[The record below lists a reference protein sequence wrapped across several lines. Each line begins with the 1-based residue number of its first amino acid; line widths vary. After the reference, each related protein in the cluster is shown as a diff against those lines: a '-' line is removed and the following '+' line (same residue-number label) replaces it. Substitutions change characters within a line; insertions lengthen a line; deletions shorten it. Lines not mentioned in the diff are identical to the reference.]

1 MICKVKN
8 AVERYNMPLSGRTVA
23 VGVSGGA
30 DSMALLHVLLELKDE
45 FGMKII
51 ACHVN
56 HGIRG
61 ETADRDEKFVVEAC
75 ERLGVDVR
83 VLRADVPAMAKK
95 MHLGVE
101 ECGRKVRY
109 DFFNSVAD
117 GVIIA
122 TAHTLSD
129 RSETLL
135 LNIAR
140 GASVK
145 GLCSIPAVRGN
156 IVRPLIDCTRADIEK
171 YCSDNSIAFVTD
183 ETNFEDIY
191 SRNRIRLNVIPE
203 LKKLNPS
210 LERAFMRLI
219 SSAEEENDFMNGFS
233 REILGKVKLTDG
245 YDARLLNEQ
254 HTAVRKRV
262 IFEIISTETGIIP
275 EAVHVEQVER
285 ILTGGRTEIIGDT
298 IVEVR
303 NGIMKINPEKEEASD
318 WECDFEGLSA
328 EAPYGKFR
336 GEIIHRNNLPPKQS
350 VHNKVLD
357 YESIIGHC
365 VLRNRRAGDKM
376 RLAGSSCTKTLKKL
390 FNEKHIENRNSAA
403 VLADEAGICWVQG
416 LGCADRCKIKPET
429 DKILII
435 GEDKQND

>member
-1 MICKVKN
+1 MIREVKN
-8 AVERYNMPLSGRTVA
+8 AVARYNMPLSGRTVA

-75 ERLGVDVR
+75 KKLGVEAR
-83 VLRADVPAMAKK
+83 VLRADVPGTAKK

-101 ECGRKVRY
+101 ECGRRIRY

-135 LNIAR
+135 LNITR

-210 LERAFMRLI
+210 LEKAFLRLI
-219 SSAEEENDFMNGFS
+219 SNAEEENDFMDGFS
-233 REILGKVKLTDG
+233 REILGKVRLAEG
-245 YDARLLNEQ
+245 YDAGLLNKQ
-254 HTAVRKRV
+254 HRAVRKRV
-262 IFEIISTETGIIP
+262 IFEIINTETGIIP
-275 EAVHVEQVER
+275 EAVHIGQVDG
-285 ILTGGRTEIIGDT
+285 ILSGGRTEIIGST
-298 IVEVR
+298 VVEVK
-303 NGIMKINPEKEEASD
+303 NGILKINPETENYPD
-318 WECDFEGLSA
+318 WECDFDRLIA
-328 EAPYGKFR
+328 EAPFGKIK

-357 YESIIGHC
+357 YGSIVGHC
-365 VLRNRRAGDKM
+365 VLRNRRPGDKM
-376 RLAGSSCTKTLKKL
+376 KLAGSSCTKTLKKL
-390 FNEKHIENRNSAA
+390 FSEKHIENRNSAA

-416 LGCADRCKIKPET
+416 LGCADRCKIKAET

>member
-1 MICKVKN
+1 M
-8 AVERYNMPLSGRTVA
+8 RYNMPLFGTTVA

-45 FGMKII
+45 FAMNII

-75 ERLGVDVR
+75 KRLGVDVR
-83 VLRADVPAMAKK
+83 ILRADVPGTAKK

-101 ECGRKVRY
+101 ECGRRIRY

-117 GVIIA
+117 DVIIA

-156 IVRPLIDCTRADIEK
+156 IVRPLIDCTRAEIEK
-171 YCSDNSIAFVTD
+171 YCSDNSIEFVTD

-219 SSAEEENDFMNGFS
+219 SNAEEENDFMNGFS
-233 REILGKVKLTDG
+233 REILGKVELKNG
-245 YDARLLNEQ
+245 YNARLLNDE
-254 HTAVRKRV
+254 HPAVRKRV
-262 IFEIISTETGIIP
+262 IFEIINIETGIAP
-275 EAVHVEQVER
+275 EAVHVEQVDK
-285 ILTGGRTEIIGDT
+285 ILQGGRTEIIGDT
-298 IVEVR
+298 VVEVK
-303 NGIMKINPEKEEASD
+303 NGVMKINPQKEEIAD
-318 WECDFEGLSA
+318 WEFDFDSLSA
-328 EAPYGKFR
+328 EIPFGKIR
-336 GEIIHRNNLPPKQS
+336 GEIIHRNNLSLKQS

-357 YESIIGHC
+357 YDSIVGHS
-365 VLRNRRAGDKM
+365 VLRNRRPGDKM
-376 RLAGSSCTKTLKKL
+376 KLADSSCTKTLKKL
-390 FNEKHIENRNSAA
+390 FNEKHIENRNCAA

>member
-1 MICKVKN
+1 MK
-8 AVERYNMPLSGRTVA
+8 YNMPLFGRTVA

-45 FGMKII
+45 FRMNII

-75 ERLGVDVR
+75 KRLGVDVR
-83 VLRADVPAMAKK
+83 ILRADVPGTAKK

-101 ECGRKVRY
+101 ECGRRIRY

-117 GVIIA
+117 DVIIA

-156 IVRPLIDCTRADIEK
+156 IVRPLIDCTRAEIEK
-171 YCSDNSIAFVTD
+171 YCSDNSIEFVTD

-219 SSAEEENDFMNGFS
+219 SNAEEENDFMNGFS
-233 REILGKVKLTDG
+233 REILGKVKLKNG
-245 YDARLLNEQ
+245 YNARLLNDE
-254 HTAVRKRV
+254 HPAVRKRV
-262 IFEIISTETGIIP
+262 IFEIINIETGIVP
-275 EAVHVEQVER
+275 EAVHVEQVDK
-285 ILTGGRTEIIGDT
+285 ILQGGRTEIIGDT
-298 IVEVR
+298 VVEVK
-303 NGIMKINPEKEEASD
+303 NGVMKINPQKEEIAD
-318 WECDFEGLSA
+318 WEFDFDSLSA
-328 EAPYGKFR
+328 EIPFGKIS
-336 GEIIHRNNLPPKQS
+336 GEIIHRNNLSLKQS

-357 YESIIGHC
+357 YDSIVGHS
-365 VLRNRRAGDKM
+365 VLRNRRPGDKM
-376 RLAGSSCTKTLKKL
+376 KLAGSSCTKTLKKL
-390 FNEKHIENRNSAA
+390 FNEKHIENRNCAA

>member
-1 MICKVKN
+1 M
-8 AVERYNMPLSGRTVA
+8 RYNMPLFGRTVA

-45 FGMKII
+45 FAMNII

-75 ERLGVDVR
+75 KRLGVDVR
-83 VLRADVPAMAKK
+83 ILRADVPGTAKK

-101 ECGRKVRY
+101 ECGRRIRY

-117 GVIIA
+117 DVIIA

-156 IVRPLIDCTRADIEK
+156 IVRPLIDCTRAEIEK
-171 YCSDNSIAFVTD
+171 YCSDNSIEFVTD

-219 SSAEEENDFMNGFS
+219 SNAEEENGFMNGFS
-233 REILGKVKLTDG
+233 REILGKVKLKDG
-245 YDARLLNEQ
+245 YNARLLNDE
-254 HTAVRKRV
+254 HPAVRKRV
-262 IFEIISTETGIIP
+262 IFEIINNETGIAP
-275 EAVHVEQVER
+275 EAVHVEHVDK
-285 ILTGGRTEIIGDT
+285 ILQGGRTEIIGDT
-298 IVEVR
+298 VVEVK
-303 NGIMKINPEKEEASD
+303 NGVMKINPQKEEIAD
-318 WECDFEGLSA
+318 WEFDFDSLSA
-328 EAPYGKFR
+328 EIPFGKIR
-336 GEIIHRNNLPPKQS
+336 GEIIHRNNLPLKQS

-357 YESIIGHC
+357 YDSIVGHS
-365 VLRNRRAGDKM
+365 VLRNRRPGDKM
-376 RLAGSSCTKTLKKL
+376 KLAGSSCTKTLKKL
-390 FNEKHIENRNSAA
+390 FNEKHVENRNCAA

>member
-1 MICKVKN
+1 M
-8 AVERYNMPLSGRTVA
+8 RYNMPLFGRTVA

-30 DSMALLHVLLELKDE
+30 DSMALLNVLLELKDE
-45 FGMKII
+45 FAMNII

-75 ERLGVDVR
+75 KRLGVDVR
-83 VLRADVPAMAKK
+83 ILRADVPGTAKK

-101 ECGRKVRY
+101 ECGRRIRY

-117 GVIIA
+117 DVIIA

-171 YCSDNSIAFVTD
+171 YCSDNSIEFVTD

-219 SSAEEENDFMNGFS
+219 SNAEEENDFMNGFS
-233 REILGKVKLTDG
+233 REILGKVKLKNG
-245 YDARLLNEQ
+245 YNARLLNDE
-254 HTAVRKRV
+254 HPAVRKRV
-262 IFEIISTETGIIP
+262 IFEIINNETGIAP
-275 EAVHVEQVER
+275 EAVHVEQVDK
-285 ILTGGRTEIIGDT
+285 ILQGGRTEIIGDT
-298 IVEVR
+298 VVEVK
-303 NGIMKINPEKEEASD
+303 NGVMKINPQKEEIAD
-318 WECDFEGLSA
+318 WEFDFDSLSA
-328 EAPYGKFR
+328 EIPFGKIM
-336 GEIIHRNNLPPKQS
+336 GEIIHRNNLSLKQS

-357 YESIIGHC
+357 YESIVGHC
-365 VLRNRRAGDKM
+365 VLRNRRPGDKM
-376 RLAGSSCTKTLKKL
+376 KLAGSSCTKTLKKL
-390 FNEKHIENRNSAA
+390 FNEKHIENRNCAA

>member
-1 MICKVKN
+1 M
-8 AVERYNMPLSGRTVA
+8 RYNMPLFGRTIA

-45 FGMKII
+45 FAMNII

-61 ETADRDEKFVVEAC
+61 ETADRDEKFVAEAC
-75 ERLGVDVR
+75 KRLGVDVR
-83 VLRADVPAMAKK
+83 ILRADVPGTAKK

-101 ECGRKVRY
+101 ECGRRIRY

-117 GVIIA
+117 DVIIA

-171 YCSDNSIAFVTD
+171 YCSDNSIEFVTD

-210 LERAFMRLI
+210 LEKAFMRLI
-219 SSAEEENDFMNGFS
+219 SNAEEENGFMNGFS
-233 REILGKVKLTDG
+233 REILGKVKLKDG
-245 YDARLLNEQ
+245 YNARLLNDE
-254 HTAVRKRV
+254 HPAVRKRV
-262 IFEIISTETGIIP
+262 IFEIINNETGIAP
-275 EAVHVEQVER
+275 EAVHVEQVDK
-285 ILTGGRTEIIGDT
+285 ILQGGRTEIIGDT
-298 IVEVR
+298 VVEVK
-303 NGIMKINPEKEEASD
+303 NGVMKINPQKEEIAD
-318 WECDFEGLSA
+318 WEFDFDSLSA
-328 EAPYGKFR
+328 EIPFGKIR
-336 GEIIHRNNLPPKQS
+336 GEIIHRNNLPLKQS

-357 YESIIGHC
+357 YDSIVGHS
-365 VLRNRRAGDKM
+365 VLRNRRPGDKM
-376 RLAGSSCTKTLKKL
+376 KLAGSSCTKTLKKL
-390 FNEKHIENRNSAA
+390 FNEKHVENRNCAA

>member
-1 MICKVKN
+1 M
-8 AVERYNMPLSGRTVA
+8 RYNMPLFVRTVA

-30 DSMALLHVLLELKDE
+30 DSMALLNVLLELKDE
-45 FGMKII
+45 FGMNII

-61 ETADRDEKFVVEAC
+61 ETADRDEKFVAEAC
-75 ERLGVDVR
+75 KRLGVDVR
-83 VLRADVPAMAKK
+83 ILRADVPGTAKK
-95 MHLGVE
+95 MHIGVE
-101 ECGRKVRY
+101 ECGRRIRY

-117 GVIIA
+117 DVIIA

-171 YCSDNSIAFVTD
+171 YCSDNSIEFVTD

-219 SSAEEENDFMNGFS
+219 SNAEEENDFMNGFS
-233 REILGKVKLTDG
+233 REILGKVKLKDG
-245 YDARLLNEQ
+245 YNARLLNDE
-254 HTAVRKRV
+254 HPAVRKRV
-262 IFEIISTETGIIP
+262 IFEIINNETGIAP
-275 EAVHVEQVER
+275 EAVHVEQVDK
-285 ILTGGRTEIIGDT
+285 ILQGGRTEIIGDT
-298 IVEVR
+298 VVEVK
-303 NGIMKINPEKEEASD
+303 NGIMKINPQKEKIAD
-318 WECDFEGLSA
+318 WEFDFDSLSA
-328 EAPYGKFR
+328 EIPFGKIR
-336 GEIIHRNNLPPKQS
+336 GEIIHRNNLPLKQS

-357 YESIIGHC
+357 YDSIVGHS
-365 VLRNRRAGDKM
+365 VLRNRRPGDKM
-376 RLAGSSCTKTLKKL
+376 KLAGSSCTKTLKKL
-390 FNEKHIENRNSAA
+390 FNEKHVENRNCAA
-403 VLADEAGICWVQG
+403 ILADEAGICWVQG

>member
-1 MICKVKN
+1 M
-8 AVERYNMPLSGRTVA
+8 RYNMPLFGRTVA

-30 DSMALLHVLLELKDE
+30 DSMALLNVLLELKDE
-45 FGMKII
+45 FGMNII

-61 ETADRDEKFVVEAC
+61 ETADRDEKFVAEAC
-75 ERLGVDVR
+75 KRLGVDVR
-83 VLRADVPAMAKK
+83 ILRADVPGTAKK

-101 ECGRKVRY
+101 ECGRRIRY

-117 GVIIA
+117 DVIIA

-171 YCSDNSIAFVTD
+171 YCSDNSIEFVTD

-219 SSAEEENDFMNGFS
+219 SNAEEENGFMNGFS
-233 REILGKVKLTDG
+233 REILGKVKLKDG
-245 YDARLLNEQ
+245 YNAKLLNDE
-254 HTAVRKRV
+254 HPAVRKRV
-262 IFEIISTETGIIP
+262 IFEIINNETGIAP
-275 EAVHVEQVER
+275 EAVHVEQVDK
-285 ILTGGRTEIIGDT
+285 ILQGGRTEIIGDT
-298 IVEVR
+298 VVEVK
-303 NGIMKINPEKEEASD
+303 NGVMKINPQKEEIAD
-318 WECDFEGLSA
+318 WEFDFDSLSA
-328 EAPYGKFR
+328 EIPFGKIR
-336 GEIIHRNNLPPKQS
+336 GEIIHRNNLPLKQS

-357 YESIIGHC
+357 YDSIVGHS
-365 VLRNRRAGDKM
+365 VLRNRRPGDKM
-376 RLAGSSCTKTLKKL
+376 KLAGSSCTKTLKKL
-390 FNEKHIENRNSAA
+390 FNEKHVENRNCAA

>member
-8 AVERYNMPLSGRTVA
+8 AVMRYNMPLFYRTVA

-45 FGMKII
+45 FAMNII

-75 ERLGVDVR
+75 KRLGVDVR
-83 VLRADVPAMAKK
+83 ILRADVPGTAKK

-101 ECGRKVRY
+101 ECGRRIRY

-117 GVIIA
+117 DVIIA

-156 IVRPLIDCTRADIEK
+156 IVRPLIDCTRAEIEK
-171 YCSDNSIAFVTD
+171 YCSDNSIEFVTD

-219 SSAEEENDFMNGFS
+219 SNAEEENDFMNGFS
-233 REILGKVKLTDG
+233 REILGKVKLKNG
-245 YDARLLNEQ
+245 YNAWLLNDE
-254 HTAVRKRV
+254 HPAVRKRV
-262 IFEIISTETGIIP
+262 IFEIINTETGVAP
-275 EAVHVEQVER
+275 EAVHVEQVDK
-285 ILTGGRTEIIGDT
+285 ILQGGRTEIIGDT
-298 IVEVR
+298 VVEVK
-303 NGIMKINPEKEEASD
+303 NGVMKINPQKEEIAD
-318 WECDFEGLSA
+318 WEFDFDSLSA
-328 EAPYGKFR
+328 EIPFGKIM
-336 GEIIHRNNLPPKQS
+336 GEIIHRNNLSLKQS

-357 YESIIGHC
+357 YDSIVGHS
-365 VLRNRRAGDKM
+365 VLRNRRPGDKM
-376 RLAGSSCTKTLKKL
+376 KLAGSSCTKTLKKL
-390 FNEKHIENRNSAA
+390 FNEKHVENRNCAA

>member
-1 MICKVKN
+1 M
-8 AVERYNMPLSGRTVA
+8 RYNMPLFGRTIA

-45 FGMKII
+45 FAMNII

-75 ERLGVDVR
+75 KRLGVDVR
-83 VLRADVPAMAKK
+83 ILRADVPGTAKK

-101 ECGRKVRY
+101 ECGRRIRY
-109 DFFNSVAD
+109 DFFNSVAGD
-117 GVIIA
+117 VIIA

-171 YCSDNSIAFVTD
+171 YCSDNSIEFVTD

-203 LKKLNPS
+203 LKKLSYFVSNHSVPIVVVFILILIPFAIAQNKTEVYYTLFDS
-210 LERAFMRLI
+210 LPQDLTGIVGTNKLGE
-219 SSAEEENDFMNGFS
+219 DFGMTTSHFILVHDDLTATEVSDLCDELKDVDGITQVVSLDSITGPGFQTELLPDS
-233 REILGKVKLTDG
+233 IMEILQSGGYKLILANSSYKTGTDANRFYKLNPYVADIPEKYSKDINGVKLLVMGTVDVG
-245 YDARLLNEQ
+245 GSGC
-254 HTAVRKRV
+254 VC
-262 IFEIISTETGIIP
+262 P
-275 EAVHVEQVER
+275 EHVMLKS
-285 ILTGGRTEIIGDT
+285 I
-298 IVEVR
+298 
-303 NGIMKINPEKEEASD
+303 
-318 WECDFEGLSA
+318 LSA
-328 EAPYGKFR
+328 LL
-336 GEIIHRNNLPPKQS
+336 ITS
-350 VHNKVLD
+350 
-357 YESIIGHC
+357 
-365 VLRNRRAGDKM
+365 
-376 RLAGSSCTKTLKKL
+376 
-390 FNEKHIENRNSAA
+390 
-403 VLADEAGICWVQG
+403 G
-416 LGCADRCKIKPET
+416 L
-429 DKILII
+429 
-435 GEDKQND
+435 

>member
-1 MICKVKN
+1 MKCKVKN
-8 AVERYNMPLSGRTVA
+8 AVMRYNMPLFGRTVA

-45 FGMKII
+45 FAMNII

-75 ERLGVDVR
+75 KRLGVDVR
-83 VLRADVPAMAKK
+83 ILRADVPGTAKK

-101 ECGRKVRY
+101 ECGRRIRY

-117 GVIIA
+117 DVIIA

-171 YCSDNSIAFVTD
+171 YCSDNAIEFVTD

-219 SSAEEENDFMNGFS
+219 SNAEEENGFMNGFS
-233 REILGKVKLTDG
+233 REILGKVKLKSG
-245 YDARLLNEQ
+245 YNARLLNDE
-254 HTAVRKRV
+254 HPAVRKRV
-262 IFEIISTETGIIP
+262 IFEIINNETGIAP
-275 EAVHVEQVER
+275 EAVHVEQVDK
-285 ILTGGRTEIIGDT
+285 ILQGGRTEIIGDT
-298 IVEVR
+298 VVEVK
-303 NGIMKINPEKEEASD
+303 NGVMKINPQKEEIAD
-318 WECDFEGLSA
+318 WEFDFDSLSA
-328 EAPYGKFR
+328 EIPFGKIR
-336 GEIIHRNNLPPKQS
+336 GEIIHRNNLSLKQS

-357 YESIIGHC
+357 YDSIVGHS
-365 VLRNRRAGDKM
+365 VLRNRRPGDKM
-376 RLAGSSCTKTLKKL
+376 KLAGSSCTKTLKKL
-390 FNEKHIENRNSAA
+390 FNEKHIENRNCAA
-403 VLADEAGICWVQG
+403 ILADEAGICWVQG

>member
-1 MICKVKN
+1 M
-8 AVERYNMPLSGRTVA
+8 RYNMPLFGRTVA

-45 FGMKII
+45 FAMNII

-75 ERLGVDVR
+75 KRLGVDVR
-83 VLRADVPAMAKK
+83 ILRADVPGTAKK

-101 ECGRKVRY
+101 ECGRRIRY

-117 GVIIA
+117 DVIIA

-171 YCSDNSIAFVTD
+171 YCSDNSIEFVTD

-219 SSAEEENDFMNGFS
+219 SNAEEENDFMNGFS
-233 REILGKVKLTDG
+233 REILGKVKLKNG
-245 YDARLLNEQ
+245 YNARLLNDE
-254 HTAVRKRV
+254 HPAVRKRV
-262 IFEIISTETGIIP
+262 IFEIINAETGIAP
-275 EAVHVEQVER
+275 EAVHVEQVDK
-285 ILTGGRTEIIGDT
+285 ILQGGRTEIIGDT
-298 IVEVR
+298 VVEVK
-303 NGIMKINPEKEEASD
+303 NGVMKINPQNEEIAD
-318 WECDFEGLSA
+318 WEFDFDSLSA
-328 EAPYGKFR
+328 EIPFGKIR
-336 GEIIHRNNLPPKQS
+336 GEIIHRNNLSLKQS

-357 YESIIGHC
+357 YDSIVGHS
-365 VLRNRRAGDKM
+365 VLRNRRPGDKM
-376 RLAGSSCTKTLKKL
+376 KLAGSSCTKTLKKL
-390 FNEKHIENRNSAA
+390 FNEKHIENRNCAA

>member
-1 MICKVKN
+1 M
-8 AVERYNMPLSGRTVA
+8 RYNMPLFGRTVA

-45 FGMKII
+45 FAMNII

-75 ERLGVDVR
+75 KRLGVDVR
-83 VLRADVPAMAKK
+83 ILRADVPGTAKK

-101 ECGRKVRY
+101 ECGRRIRY

-117 GVIIA
+117 DVIIA

-171 YCSDNSIAFVTD
+171 YCSDNSIEFVTD
-183 ETNFEDIY
+183 ETNFEDFY

-219 SSAEEENDFMNGFS
+219 SNAEEENDFMNGFS
-233 REILGKVKLTDG
+233 REILGKVKLKNG
-245 YDARLLNEQ
+245 YNARLLNDE
-254 HTAVRKRV
+254 HPAVRKRV
-262 IFEIISTETGIIP
+262 IFEIINTETGIDP
-275 EAVHVEQVER
+275 EAVHVEQVDK
-285 ILTGGRTEIIGDT
+285 ILQGGRTEIIGDT
-298 IVEVR
+298 VVEVK
-303 NGIMKINPEKEEASD
+303 NGVMKINPQKEEIAD
-318 WECDFEGLSA
+318 WKFDFNVLETNSVLVGL
-328 EAPYGKFR
+328 KF
-336 GEIIHRNNLPPKQS
+336 EIIHRNNLSLKQS

-357 YESIIGHC
+357 YDSIVGHS
-365 VLRNRRAGDKM
+365 VLRNRRPGDKM
-376 RLAGSSCTKTLKKL
+376 KLAGSSCTKTLKKL
-390 FNEKHIENRNSAA
+390 FNEKHVENRNCAA